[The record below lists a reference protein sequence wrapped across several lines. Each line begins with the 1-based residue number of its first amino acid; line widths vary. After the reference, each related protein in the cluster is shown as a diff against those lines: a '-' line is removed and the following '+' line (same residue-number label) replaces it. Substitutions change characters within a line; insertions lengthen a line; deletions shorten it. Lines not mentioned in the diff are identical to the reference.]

1 VKVDVD
7 EIISLCGACAPA
19 FQARQSF
26 DLPVM
31 PFDWWILKLPEVV
44 PQIENGLDNIFED
57 DVAQFGEY
65 NSNSVLFSRFA
76 IHVHDLPDEVMAD
89 KNDAWKS
96 HLPALR
102 ARYSFLG
109 RQLKERA
116 SRGDV
121 LFIRSWIGEDEYLR
135 DKFSGYAQDIL
146 SALRR
151 VFQNDRIK
159 LLMIDYNEPRLG
171 EIDGVIVDNV
181 TVYQRTNMGC
191 NQGWREMFLRQGIF
205 KRPAQVVLKDA

>member
-1 VKVDVD
+1 MDVD
-7 EIISLCGACAPA
+7 EIISLGGACAPA
-19 FQARQSF
+19 FQARKSF
-26 DLPVM
+26 DVPVM
-31 PFDWWILKLPEVV
+31 PFDWWTFKLPEVV
-44 PQIENGLDNIFED
+44 PQIENGLDNIFDD
-57 DVAQFGEY
+57 DVVQYGEY
-65 NSNSVLFSRFA
+65 INRPVLFSRFA

-121 LFIRSWIGEDEYLR
+121 LFVRSWIGEDEYLR
-135 DKFSGYAQDIL
+135 DKFSDYAQDIL

-159 LLMIDYNEPRLG
+159 LLMVDYNEPQLG
-171 EIDGVIVDNV
+171 EIDGVIADNV
-181 TVYQRTNMGC
+181 TVYQRTDMGC
-191 NQGWREMFLRQGIF
+191 EQGWREMFYRQGIF
-205 KRPAQVVLKDA
+205 KRPAVVSLADF